1 MNIHAQTSPP
11 IEDFP
16 RKWLCRRDSVLTNEK
31 SWEESLQWKT
41 ASKAT
46 TQLRGHVDLHNIH
59 ETDSNVSTTRHEISE
74 DLSEKAVKLFES
86 GVRDL
91 LDDSFGS
98 NFLLGLTSLINL
110 HSNDA
115 IAVITPFVLG
125 ETVNAEVISET
136 LTALGRIEHLPSYK
150 FRRWLLESG
159 LASSSPRIRDSAT
172 LGLASMRDPHAIT
185 YLQRAIQQEPSE
197 ELRQDMQ
204 SVLDYLERIRK
215 CLLG

>member
-1 MNIHAQTSPP
+1 MNDHAQTSPP
-11 IEDFP
+11 IESLQRNWP
-16 RKWLCRRDSVLTNEK
+16 CRRVSVLTDK
-31 SWEESLQWKT
+31 KTWEESLQWKT
-41 ASKAT
+41 TDKAT
-46 TQLRGHVDLHNIH
+46 TQLRRHVDLHNIH
-59 ETDSNVSTTRHEISE
+59 ETDNNVSTTRHEISE
-74 DLSEKAVKLFES
+74 GLSERVAKLFQS
-86 GVRDL
+86 GIRDL

-98 NFLLGLTSLINL
+98 DFLRGLTSLINL

-115 IAVITPFVLG
+115 IAVITPFVLR
-125 ETVNAEVISET
+125 ESVNAEVISET